1 MPLVKGQTN
10 IVQNPEFDKRILPSG
25 AVDKDGHFIKRSM
38 TSLYRGRIETAG
50 QFNGRTYRLQFLFNP
65 TSFTHSGSVDATSN
79 LQAALQNPD
88 FVGQSAGFMQV
99 QQNVNF
105 SLLFDRT
112 YETWDHSPNSELRK
126 WGVLTDIKAMYML
139 FGMYENLQTDSSS
152 STGFVVNSGLLD
164 GADADQITPT
174 GPMQYRP
181 VWAIFGPVTKYY
193 GVITNFDVTYT
204 HFTQMMVPN
213 RCAVNFSMQ
222 LIPNTDPIIAQQ
234 KAKKSFDKR
243 AAHNSGLVQQH
254 RSPGLDKYGNIY

>member
-1 MPLVKGQTN
+1 MPIAPGQTN
-10 IVQNPEFDKRILPSG
+10 IVQNPEFDRRIMPSG
-25 AVDKDGHFIKRSM
+25 AVDKNGHFITPSK

-65 TSFTHSGSVDATSN
+65 TSYQHTGSVDATSN

-112 YETWDHSPNSELRK
+112 YETWDHDPNSDLRK
-126 WGVLTDIKAMYML
+126 WGVLSDIKAMYML
-139 FGMYENLQTDSSS
+139 FGMYEDLQTDASS
-152 STGFVVNSGLLD
+152 STGFVVNSGILD

-181 VWAIFGPVTKYY
+181 VWAVFGPRTKYY
-193 GVITNFDVTYT
+193 GVITSFDVTYT
-204 HFTQMMVPN
+204 HFTQMMIPN

-234 KAKKSFDKR
+234 KAKKAYGKR
-243 AAHNSGLVQQH
+243 AAHNNTLLTQGHSA
-254 RSPGLDKYGNIY
+254 GLDKYGNVL